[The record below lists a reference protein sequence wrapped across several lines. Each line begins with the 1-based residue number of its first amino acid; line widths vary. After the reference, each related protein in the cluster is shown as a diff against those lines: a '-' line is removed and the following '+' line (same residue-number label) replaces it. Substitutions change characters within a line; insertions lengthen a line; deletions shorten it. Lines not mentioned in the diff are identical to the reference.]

1 MSGDNIA
8 QLLYLMLLAI
18 AIAGWF
24 FVQNRDSIGKLAQQ
38 AAIWGMIFLGA
49 IAIAGLWDDIR
60 GSLSPQQAV
69 ISDQAIE
76 VPRGFDGH
84 YHLTLTVNGTDV
96 DFVVDTGA
104 SQVVLTRQDAVRV
117 GLNPD
122 DLRFIGS
129 AATAN
134 GIVATA
140 PVRLDE
146 VALGPIRDRNL
157 RAVVNDGELFSS
169 LLGMEYLSR
178 FSSIEIRDDTLILTR

>member
-1 MSGDNIA
+1 MSGDDIA
-8 QLLYLMLLAI
+8 SLLYLMLLAV

-24 FVQNRDSIGKLAQQ
+24 FVQNRDSLGKLVQQ
-38 AAIWGMIFLGA
+38 AAIWGLIFVGA
-49 IAIAGLWDDIR
+49 IAVAGLWDDIR
-60 GSLSPQQAV
+60 SSFTPNQAV
-69 ISDQAIE
+69 ISDRAIE
-76 VPRGFDGH
+76 VPRSVDGH

-104 SQVVLTRQDAVRV
+104 SQVVLTRQDAIRV
-117 GLNPD
+117 GLDPD

-140 PVRLDE
+140 PVRLDR
-146 VALGPIRDRNL
+146 VALGPIEDRNL

-169 LLGMEYLSR
+169 LLGMEYLGR

>member
-8 QLLYLMLLAI
+8 NLLYLMLLAI

-38 AAIWGMIFLGA
+38 AAIWGLIFLGA

-60 GSLSPQQAV
+60 GSLAPQQAV
-69 ISDQAIE
+69 ISDQSIE

-104 SQVVLTRQDAVRV
+104 SQVVLTRQDAERV
-117 GLNPD
+117 GLSPD

-169 LLGMEYLSR
+169 LLGMEYLGR
-178 FSSIEIRDDTLILTR
+178 FASIEIRDDTLILTR